1 MGGGIGYEIREE
13 TTQRG
18 GEDREGRKHT
28 EAEKRPWG
36 VRKDKKGRNRGLG
49 KREGE
54 KEREMTKTIFV

>member
-1 MGGGIGYEIREE
+1 M
-13 TTQRG
+13 
-18 GEDREGRKHT
+18 

-54 KEREMTKTIFV
+54 KEREITKTIFV

>member
-13 TTQRG
+13 ITQGGGEGRG
-18 GEDREGRKHT
+18 GGKHM

-36 VRKDKKGRNRGLG
+36 VRKDQKGRNRGLG

-54 KEREMTKTIFV
+54 KKREITKTIFV